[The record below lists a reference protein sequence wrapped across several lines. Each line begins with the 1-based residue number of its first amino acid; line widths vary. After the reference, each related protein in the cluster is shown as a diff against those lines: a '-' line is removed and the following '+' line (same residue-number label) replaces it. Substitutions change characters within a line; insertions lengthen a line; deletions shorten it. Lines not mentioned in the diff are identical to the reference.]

1 MMEAKYIAATSAT
14 QTAIWLCMLLR
25 KLEVP
30 MPGTMLLL
38 NDKQSAN
45 TLTWEYVNHS
55 RVKYINVYHY
65 FIHKHVE
72 LGELEV
78 EHISSADN
86 LANILINDIP
96 CDHHRELAV
105 HLGISEIKGECW
117 TCVKSHV
124 LSHVW
129 SHDWS
134 HDWSHV
140 WPHDWSHDLACDQ
153 V

>member
-1 MMEAKYIAATSAT
+1 MEAKYIAATSAT

-30 MPGTMLLL
+30 MSGTMLLL

-55 RVKYINVYHY
+55 RVKHINIYHH
-65 FIHKHVE
+65 FIHEHVE

-86 LANILINDIP
+86 LADILIKGIP

-105 HLGISEIKGECW
+105 HLGISGIKGECR
-117 TCVKSHV
+117 T
-124 LSHVW
+124 
-129 SHDWS
+129 
-134 HDWSHV
+134 
-140 WPHDWSHDLACDQ
+140 
-153 V
+153 